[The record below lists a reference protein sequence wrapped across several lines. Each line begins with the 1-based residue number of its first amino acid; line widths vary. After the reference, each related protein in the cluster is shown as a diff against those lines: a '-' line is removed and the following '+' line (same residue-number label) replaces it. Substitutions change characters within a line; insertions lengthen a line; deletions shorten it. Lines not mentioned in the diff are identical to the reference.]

1 MSESMRERPPCSI
14 KDGCGKSRVCSEG
27 VLTKTQNRLISSA
40 TANYAP
46 FCETSCRS
54 SKPARSS
61 SELRDAMPSVNSPG
75 FAKRPVSNGLP
86 VSVMKGTCKTPFSG
100 SSNLKGLK
108 GWNVVAGP
116 ARGVYN
122 SVSDAFPQ
130 ESAQSY
136 RDFRPA
142 SVTKSTHRVS
152 TAERALLV
160 GVGWKRAPR
169 FPGMPAGEQ
178 GRENLSELVE
188 LARSAGADV
197 AGTVFQL
204 REAAD
209 PATLVGRGKL
219 DEIRAEAT
227 AHKAPLIIFDSN
239 LSPIQQRNIETAT
252 DRRVIDRTQLILDI
266 FARHARSREGQLQVE
281 LAQLNYLLPRLTGK
295 GTAMSRLGG
304 KSGGGGAGGAGG
316 GAGRIG
322 VRGPGEKKLETD
334 RRRIR
339 DRVRKIEISIDEVR
353 KQRALRREARN
364 AVPLGT
370 IALVGY
376 TNAGKSTLF
385 NALSRAEV
393 LVSSRMFATLDP
405 TIRALRFPSNR
416 RVLVSDTVGFIR
428 DLPKGLLTAFR
439 ATLEEVQEA
448 SLILHVSDVSNPHHE
463 ELDGEVEKILRELG
477 VDGRPRLPVLNKMDR
492 LTPEERKAVTNGAG
506 KCADTGNAPVLVSAL
521 TGDGIE
527 ELLRRMDA
535 EMPTD
540 PLVTLSIRM
549 PLAEGRTLAMI
560 HALGRVL
567 HSEIDDSHM
576 RLDAEVPA
584 SIAKRL
590 RLKDYSVEETFPRA
604 VS

>member
-1 MSESMRERPPCSI
+1 
-14 KDGCGKSRVCSEG
+14 
-27 VLTKTQNRLISSA
+27 
-40 TANYAP
+40 
-46 FCETSCRS
+46 
-54 SKPARSS
+54 
-61 SELRDAMPSVNSPG
+61 
-75 FAKRPVSNGLP
+75 
-86 VSVMKGTCKTPFSG
+86 
-100 SSNLKGLK
+100 
-108 GWNVVAGP
+108 
-116 ARGVYN
+116 
-122 SVSDAFPQ
+122 
-130 ESAQSY
+130 
-136 RDFRPA
+136 
-142 SVTKSTHRVS
+142 
-152 TAERALLV
+152 
-160 GVGWKRAPR
+160 
-169 FPGMPAGEQ
+169 MPAGEQ
-178 GRENLSELVE
+178 GRESLLELME
-188 LARSAGADV
+188 LARSAGAQI
-197 AGTVFQL
+197 AGTVFQM
-204 REAAD
+204 RDAAD

-219 DEIRAEAT
+219 DEIRAEAA

-239 LSPIQQRNIETAT
+239 LSPVQQRNIEEAT
-252 DRRVIDRTQLILDI
+252 ECRVIDRTQLILDI

-281 LAQLNYLLPRLTGK
+281 LAQLNYMLPRLTGK
-295 GTAMSRLGG
+295 GTSMSRLGG

-339 DRVRKIEISIDEVR
+339 DRVGKIQASIDAVR

-393 LVSSRMFATLDP
+393 LVSPRMFATLDP
-405 TIRALRFPSNR
+405 TIRALRLPSNR

-439 ATLEEVQEA
+439 ATLVEVQEA
-448 SLILHVSDVSNPHHE
+448 ALILHVSDVSNPHHD
-463 ELDGEVEKILRELG
+463 ELDEEVDKILRELG
-477 VDGRPRLPVLNKMDR
+477 VDGRPRLRVLNKMDR
-492 LTPEERKAVTNGAG
+492 LTPEDRKAITNGAERSAG
-506 KCADTGNAPVLVSAL
+506 AGGAPVLMSAL
-521 TGDGIE
+521 TGQGIE

-540 PLVTLSIRM
+540 PIVTLSIRL
-549 PLAEGRTLAMI
+549 PLAEGRTLALI

-576 RLDAEVPA
+576 RLAAEVPA

-590 RLKDYSVEETFPRA
+590 RLKEYAVEETFPRTL
-604 VS
+604 S

>member
-1 MSESMRERPPCSI
+1 
-14 KDGCGKSRVCSEG
+14 
-27 VLTKTQNRLISSA
+27 
-40 TANYAP
+40 
-46 FCETSCRS
+46 
-54 SKPARSS
+54 
-61 SELRDAMPSVNSPG
+61 
-75 FAKRPVSNGLP
+75 
-86 VSVMKGTCKTPFSG
+86 
-100 SSNLKGLK
+100 
-108 GWNVVAGP
+108 
-116 ARGVYN
+116 
-122 SVSDAFPQ
+122 
-130 ESAQSY
+130 
-136 RDFRPA
+136 
-142 SVTKSTHRVS
+142 
-152 TAERALLV
+152 LLV

-178 GRENLSELVE
+178 GRESLSELIE
-188 LARSAGADV
+188 LARSAGAEI

-204 REAAD
+204 RDTAD

-239 LSPIQQRNIETAT
+239 LSPMQQRNIEEAT
-252 DRRVIDRTQLILDI
+252 ERRVIDRTQLILDI

-281 LAQLNYLLPRLTGK
+281 LAQLNYMLPRLTGK

-339 DRVRKIEISIDEVR
+339 ERVRKIQSSIEDVR

-364 AVPLGT
+364 TVPLGT

-393 LVSSRMFATLDP
+393 LVSPKMFATLDP
-405 TIRALRFPSNR
+405 TIRALRLPSNR
-416 RVLVSDTVGFIR
+416 RVLLSDTVGFIR

-448 SLILHVSDVSNPHHE
+448 ALILHVSDVSNPHHD
-463 ELDGEVEKILRELG
+463 ELDEEVEQILRELG
-477 VDGRPRLPVLNKMDR
+477 VEGRPRLHVLNKIDS
-492 LTPEERKAVTNGAG
+492 LTPEERKALINDARRSTCGEG
-506 KCADTGNAPVLVSAL
+506 APVLVSAL
-521 TGDGIE
+521 MGEGIDA
-527 ELLRRMDA
+527 LLRRMDA
-535 EMPTD
+535 VMPTD
-540 PLVTLSIRM
+540 PVVTLSIRLPM
-549 PLAEGRTLAMI
+549 AEGRTLALI

-567 HSEIDDSHM
+567 HSEVDDAHM

-590 RLKDYSVEETFPRA
+590 RLTDYAVEETSRR
-604 VS
+604 SLS

>member
-1 MSESMRERPPCSI
+1 
-14 KDGCGKSRVCSEG
+14 V
-27 VLTKTQNRLISSA
+27 TKTQHQ
-40 TANYAP
+40 
-46 FCETSCRS
+46 
-54 SKPARSS
+54 
-61 SELRDAMPSVNSPG
+61 
-75 FAKRPVSNGLP
+75 VSN
-86 VSVMKGTCKTPFSG
+86 
-100 SSNLKGLK
+100 
-108 GWNVVAGP
+108 
-116 ARGVYN
+116 
-122 SVSDAFPQ
+122 
-130 ESAQSY
+130 
-136 RDFRPA
+136 
-142 SVTKSTHRVS
+142 
-152 TAERALLV
+152 AERALLV

-178 GRENLSELVE
+178 GRESLSELVE
-188 LARSAGADV
+188 LARSAGAEI
-197 AGTVFQL
+197 AGTVFQM
-204 REAAD
+204 RDAAD

-239 LSPIQQRNIETAT
+239 LSPVQQRNIEEAT

-339 DRVRKIEISIDEVR
+339 DRVRKIEVSIDEVR

-393 LVSSRMFATLDP
+393 LVSPRMFATLDP
-405 TIRALRFPSNR
+405 TIRALRLPSNR

-428 DLPKGLLTAFR
+428 DLPSGLLTAFR

-448 SLILHVSDVSNPHHE
+448 ALILHVSDVSNPRHDDLDE
-463 ELDGEVEKILRELG
+463 EVDKILRELG
-477 VDGRPRLPVLNKMDR
+477 VDGRPRLRVLNKMDR
-492 LTPEERKAVTNGAG
+492 LTLEERKALTNSRRKGVG
-506 KCADTGNAPVLVSAL
+506 DSPVLVSAL
-521 TGDGIE
+521 TGEGIE
-527 ELLRRMDA
+527 DLLRRMDV

-540 PLVTLSIRM
+540 PVVTLSIRL

-584 SIAKRL
+584 SIARRL
-590 RLKDYSVEETFPRA
+590 RLKEFAVEETFPR
-604 VS
+604 VPS